1 MAVDEPEVVDGELV
15 EAHAAPTT
23 LEPLRKALPPVA
35 VAAGVAMTGVA
46 AGMATVTVLQRRQVR
61 KAAKRRKKMLGK
73 VVASRSFLVDV
84 HVLDR

>member
-15 EAHAAPTT
+15 EARAATTT
-23 LEPLRKALPPVA
+23 LEATRKALPPVA

-46 AGMATVTVLQRRQVR
+46 AGMTAVTVLQRRQTR

-73 VVASRSFLVDV
+73 VVASKSFLVDV
-84 HVLDR
+84 HMLDR